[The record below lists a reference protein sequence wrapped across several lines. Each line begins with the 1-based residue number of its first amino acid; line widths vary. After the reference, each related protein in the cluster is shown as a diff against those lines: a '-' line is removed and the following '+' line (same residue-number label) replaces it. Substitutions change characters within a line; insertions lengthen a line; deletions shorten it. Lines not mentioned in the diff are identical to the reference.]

1 MKRNSWLVLGIFL
14 CLFVV
19 FTFKITSN
27 IENFYPHP
35 YLTSKNPVASYEGE
49 VENDLNDVQVPIPI
63 KDRVPNR
70 TGIQCVWSSIET
82 IARYCGEQKLYDL
95 TYNDNYKSYASPS
108 SARKMFE
115 TYEVKYEI
123 TTSKKDRS
131 LLIKGCVIERRGC
144 AFGVPGHVMV
154 IVHYDEE
161 KGIIKYINNSDPQLK
176 VRTWTMEEFNRRWD
190 GWVMIVYADNDR
202 ISHRQNIP
210 IKDRNGEQ
218 GSYDKNYVVT
228 PN

>member
-1 MKRNSWLVLGIFL
+1 MKRNSWFLLGIFL
-14 CLFVV
+14 YVSV
-19 FTFKITSN
+19 IFTVKITQT
-27 IENFYPHP
+27 ENLYPTP
-35 YLTSKNPVASYEGE
+35 YLTSTNPVASYEGE
-49 VENDLNDVQVPIPI
+49 IEDDLSDIQVPIPM

-70 TGIQCVWSSIET
+70 TGVQCVWSSIET
-82 IARYCGEQKLYDL
+82 IARYCGENKLYDL
-95 TYNDNYKSYASPS
+95 TYNDNYKSYASPK

-123 TTSKKDRS
+123 TTSKNDRS

-144 AFGVPGHVMV
+144 TFGVPGHVMV

-161 KGIIKYINNSDPQLK
+161 KGVIKYINNSDPQLK
-176 VRTWTMEEFNRRWD
+176 VRTWTMQEFNKRWD
-190 GWVMIVYADNDR
+190 GWVMIVYAENDR

-228 PN
+228 PK